1 MQQTPNK
8 LLKIGSLLF
17 IIGGLIGGLVPIIA
31 SLSTMGSADDIKAL
45 YGSSETFDQMILQQ
59 SDGMINGDQVL
70 GLFYGV
76 IIGIAVLYGI
86 MMLIH
91 IIVGALGLSRAAR
104 PEKVRFFTIWG
115 IVLLIF
121 GALNFVMSGFVTL
134 NAIAGVI
141 SGIAAPIL
149 FLIGASQ
156 VKKAGNV

>member
-31 SLSTMGSADDIKAL
+31 SLSTMGSADDITSM
-45 YGSSETFDQMILQQ
+45 YGSAETFDQMILQQ

-70 GLFYGV
+70 GLFYGL
-76 IIGIAVLYGI
+76 IIGIVVLYGI

-91 IIVGALGLSRAAR
+91 ILVGILGLSRAAR
-104 PEKVRFFTIWG
+104 PEKVRFFTVWG

-121 GALNFVMSGFVTL
+121 GVLNFLLSGFVTL
-134 NAIAGVI
+134 NAVAGLI
-141 SGIAAPIL
+141 SGVAAPIL